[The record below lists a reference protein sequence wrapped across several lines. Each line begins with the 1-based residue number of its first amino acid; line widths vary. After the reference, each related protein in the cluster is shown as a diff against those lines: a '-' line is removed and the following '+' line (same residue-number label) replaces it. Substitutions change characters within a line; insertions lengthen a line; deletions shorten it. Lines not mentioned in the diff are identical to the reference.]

1 MSTSA
6 VSPRLGRAL
15 ALQARAARRVGWGLL
30 AVIVIV
36 PALWVLFL
44 APTTGAW
51 ATSFGSAV
59 HDPKDFLIT
68 LLNGVT
74 AAALYFVVASG
85 FTLIFGLMRVV
96 NMAHGAFF
104 LFGGYVALKMQ
115 RHFIGEGGSFGL
127 SSSQINWTHWIV
139 PAVVG
144 TVIVAAMGL
153 LMQQLFLRWNQ
164 GQDLRQALITIAIS
178 IILADQ
184 MLSHFGGVAE
194 DIAWPRN
201 IDTFTNL
208 RVSGIQYTTTRLFIL
223 GLALVI
229 GALLWFWLKRT
240 RAGMVIRAGVD
251 DRAMVSAL
259 GINIQRTFAVAFI
272 VGSALAGLGGV
283 IGGSFASLAPGVD
296 ANWLLYSLVVV
307 IIGGMGS
314 LGRSRDR
321 LAALGPD
328 DQLLCRLL
336 AGELHLLLDHL
347 HVRARRD
354 HPRGTSARTVRE
366 AGVRRMMTPDR
377 SVAAFAVLFALTAP
391 LFLSGYWIGTLLT
404 DVFLL
409 GVVASSLIFLAAYG
423 GMVSL
428 GQVALFGIAGFVV
441 GNATTNGNT
450 KGLNLGWN
458 PWWGVLLGLAMAV
471 GIGLLFGALASRS
484 VGIYFLMIT
493 LTYGVIA
500 NLSFGQV
507 TDVSGFGGISGIPT
521 PSEIGV
527 ASAHQNRLYY
537 VALGTAIA
545 VYALLRYIIR
555 TPFGLTLQG
564 LRDDPVRMS
573 SLGYN
578 VALHRT
584 IAFGFSAF
592 IAGLG
597 GVLFVWWNGHIDPA
611 SISLT
616 STINVLVIAV
626 VGGLYR
632 LEGAWVGALVFV
644 ILNNYSQQISFIGP
658 RFASLIGAIFLVIVL
673 VSPGGLM
680 GLWESAVSH
689 MSGRRGGPADRNSIG
704 PPQPEPTV

>member
-15 ALQARAARRVGWGLL
+15 ALQARAARNLGWGLL

-223 GLALVI
+223 GIALAI

-314 LGRSRDR
+314 LGG
-321 LAALGPD
+321 AA
-328 DQLLCRLL
+328 
-336 AGELHLLLDHL
+336 
-347 HVRARRD
+347 
-354 HPRGTSARTVRE
+354 
-366 AGVRRMMTPDR
+366 
-377 SVAAFAVLFALTAP
+377 
-391 LFLSGYWIGTLLT
+391 IG
-404 DVFLL
+404 
-409 GVVASSLIFLAAYG
+409 SL
-423 GMVSL
+423 
-428 GQVALFGIAGFVV
+428 
-441 GNATTNGNT
+441 
-450 KGLNLGWN
+450 
-458 PWWGVLLGLAMAV
+458 LLGLTTNFSAAYLPENYTYYSIIFTFVLVAIILAV
-471 GIGLLFGALASRS
+471 RPLGLFGR
-484 VGIYFLMIT
+484 
-493 LTYGVIA
+493 
-500 NLSFGQV
+500 
-507 TDVSGFGGISGIPT
+507 
-521 PSEIGV
+521 
-527 ASAHQNRLYY
+527 
-537 VALGTAIA
+537 
-545 VYALLRYIIR
+545 
-555 TPFGLTLQG
+555 
-564 LRDDPVRMS
+564 
-573 SLGYN
+573 
-578 VALHRT
+578 
-584 IAFGFSAF
+584 
-592 IAGLG
+592 
-597 GVLFVWWNGHIDPA
+597 PA
-611 SISLT
+611 
-616 STINVLVIAV
+616 
-626 VGGLYR
+626 
-632 LEGAWVGALVFV
+632 
-644 ILNNYSQQISFIGP
+644 
-658 RFASLIGAIFLVIVL
+658 
-673 VSPGGLM
+673 
-680 GLWESAVSH
+680 
-689 MSGRRGGPADRNSIG
+689 
-704 PPQPEPTV
+704 